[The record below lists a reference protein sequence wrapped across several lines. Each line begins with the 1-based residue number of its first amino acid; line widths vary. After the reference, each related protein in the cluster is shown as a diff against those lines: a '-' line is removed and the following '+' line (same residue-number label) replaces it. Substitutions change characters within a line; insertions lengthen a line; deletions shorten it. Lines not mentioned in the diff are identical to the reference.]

1 MLTHEGHEVITIIKR
16 RFAKL
21 LLLFSTVGLL
31 LLVFC
36 GNLVVFADNNE
47 HEEIPVGGDVYPVS
61 MPDILAPWLGLV
73 ALMAVAMV
81 VVVLFKRRRL
91 A

>member
-1 MLTHEGHEVITIIKR
+1 MKKG

-21 LLLFSTVGLL
+21 LILFSTVGLF

-36 GNLVVFADNNE
+36 GNLVVFADSND

-61 MPDILAPWLGLV
+61 MLDILAP
-73 ALMAVAMV
+73 
-81 VVVLFKRRRL
+81 
-91 A
+91 

>member
-1 MLTHEGHEVITIIKR
+1 MIKKG

-21 LLLFSTVGLL
+21 LILFSTVGLL
-31 LLVFC
+31 LLVFY
-36 GNLVVFADNNE
+36 GNLVVFADNND

-61 MPDILAPWLGLV
+61 MLDILAPWLGLV

-81 VVVLFKRRRL
+81 VVVLLKRRRL

>member
-1 MLTHEGHEVITIIKR
+1 MIKKG

-21 LLLFSTVGLL
+21 LIFFSTVGLL

-36 GNLVVFADNNE
+36 GNLVVFANSGENGR
-47 HEEIPVGGDVYPVS
+47 EEIPVGGDVYPVN
-61 MPDILAPWLGLV
+61 MLDILAPWLGLV

-81 VVVLFKRRRL
+81 VLVLLKRRRV

>member
-1 MLTHEGHEVITIIKR
+1 
-16 RFAKL
+16 
-21 LLLFSTVGLL
+21 LL

-36 GNLVVFADNNE
+36 GNLVVFANGNENN
-47 HEEIPVGGDVYPVS
+47 HEVIPVGGDVYPVS
-61 MPDILAPWLGLV
+61 MLDILAPWLGLV

>member
-1 MLTHEGHEVITIIKR
+1 MKKG

-21 LLLFSTVGLL
+21 LILFSTVGLF

-36 GNLVVFADNNE
+36 GNLVVFADSND

-61 MPDILAPWLGLV
+61 MLDILAPWLGMA
-73 ALMAVAMV
+73 ALMAVAIA
-81 VVVLFKRRRL
+81 VVLFVKRKRV

>member
-1 MLTHEGHEVITIIKR
+1 MKKG

-21 LLLFSTVGLL
+21 LILFSTVSLL

-36 GNLVVFADNNE
+36 GNLVVFANDNENG
-47 HEEIPVGGDVYPVS
+47 HREIPVGGDVYPVS

-73 ALMAVAMV
+73 ALMAVAMAV
-81 VVVLFKRRRL
+81 IVLIKRKRV

>member
-1 MLTHEGHEVITIIKR
+1 MKKG

-21 LLLFSTVGLL
+21 LILFSTVGLL

-36 GNLVVFADNNE
+36 GNLVVFANGGENGR
-47 HEEIPVGGDVYPVS
+47 EEIPVGGDVYPVS
-61 MPDILAPWLGLV
+61 MLDILAPWLGMA
-73 ALMAVAMV
+73 ALMAVAIA
-81 VVVLFKRRRL
+81 VVLFVKRRRV

>member
-1 MLTHEGHEVITIIKR
+1 MKKG

-21 LLLFSTVGLL
+21 LILFSTVGLP

-36 GNLVVFADNNE
+36 GNLVVFAGGNS
-47 HEEIPVGGDVYPVS
+47 HEVIPVGGDVYPVS
-61 MPDILAPWLGLV
+61 MLDILAPWLGLV

-81 VVVLFKRRRL
+81 VVVLIKRKRV